1 MISAPTLLDDLGT
14 DVGADHYGWYGTVL
28 VDTRDKSPMFTYTS
42 RVITCSGTSR
52 VITCSGFL
60 RSLLCLGLVGALLM
74 GGVAQAAPVAPLVP
88 KMTPAKADEI
98 VVRFHDALAKGL
110 GEGGLEPLSTAHVR
124 AKAKDSCGA
133 SACALRA
140 LRTLGGD
147 RAAVATIR
155 TVGKNYTIEVRLIG
169 AQQAKVSGRCD
180 ICTLMEAL
188 SKTTK
193 LAKQLATE
201 AAAKKPVKAPVT
213 AKTPTKTPMK
223 TPTATK
229 VPASSTAPKAGAKR
243 EGRRWPLWPVLAA
256 AGVGVLG
263 LAVGIPLVAMDGD
276 PTNCRGE
283 PRSDGRNCQDVYSTS
298 GAGWTFTT
306 MGIAGLATAGV
317 LFYLYLT
324 SPKRGG
330 STKAELPW
338 LHRVSIAPA
347 QGGLLMGASGTF

>member
-1 MISAPTLLDDLGT
+1 
-14 DVGADHYGWYGTVL
+14 
-28 VDTRDKSPMFTYTS
+28 MFTSIS
-42 RVITCSGTSR
+42 RVIARPG
-52 VITCSGFL
+52 L
-60 RSLLCLGLVGALLM
+60 RRSIGCLGLAIGCLGLVGSLLLF
-74 GGVAQAAPVAPLVP
+74 GAVAQAAPVAPLVP

-98 VVRFHDALAKGL
+98 IARFHDALAKGL

-124 AKAKDSCGA
+124 AKAKDACAA

-147 RAAVATIR
+147 TAAAAKIN
-155 TVGKNYTIEVRLIG
+155 TVGKNYTIEVRLFG
-169 AQQAKVSGRCD
+169 AREAKVSGRCD

-188 SKTTK
+188 STTKK

-201 AAAKKPVKAPVT
+201 AAAKTP
-213 AKTPTKTPMK
+213 AKTPVKTPAK
-223 TPTATK
+223 TPGKTPAKTPAKTPIITK
-229 VPASSTAPKAGAKR
+229 VTPPITTPKAGAKR

-283 PRSDGRNCQDVYSTS
+283 PRPDGRNCQDVYSTS

-324 SPKRGG
+324 SPKRDATTAG
-330 STKAELPW
+330 LPW

>member
-1 MISAPTLLDDLGT
+1 
-14 DVGADHYGWYGTVL
+14 
-28 VDTRDKSPMFTYTS
+28 MFTSIS
-42 RVITCSGTSR
+42 RVIARFG
-52 VITCSGFL
+52 L
-60 RSLLCLGLVGALLM
+60 RRSIVCLGVVGSLSLFGAI
-74 GGVAQAAPVAPLVP
+74 AQAAPVAPLVP
-88 KMTPAKADEI
+88 QMTPAKADEI

-124 AKAKDSCGA
+124 TKSKDACAA

-140 LRTLGGD
+140 LGTLRGD
-147 RAAVATIR
+147 TAAVAKIN
-155 TVGKNYTIEVRLIG
+155 TVGKNYTIEVRLFG
-169 AQQAKVSGRCD
+169 AREAKVSGRCD

-188 SKTTK
+188 STTRK

-201 AAAKKPVKAPVT
+201 AAAKTP
-213 AKTPTKTPMK
+213 AKTPVKTPVK
-223 TPTATK
+223 TPTITK
-229 VPASSTAPKAGAKR
+229 VTPPSTTPTVGTKR

-283 PRSDGRNCQDVYSTS
+283 PRPDGRNCQDVYSTS

-324 SPKRGG
+324 SPKRDA
-330 STKAELPW
+330 TTTAELPW

>member
-1 MISAPTLLDDLGT
+1 
-14 DVGADHYGWYGTVL
+14 
-28 VDTRDKSPMFTYTS
+28 MFTSTS
-42 RVITCSGTSR
+42 RVVASPGPSR
-52 VITCSGFL
+52 SIVCLGVVG
-60 RSLLCLGLVGALLM
+60 SLLV
-74 GGVAQAAPVAPLVP
+74 GGVALAAPIAPLVP

-124 AKAKDSCGA
+124 TKVKDPCAA

-140 LRTLGGD
+140 LQSLGGD
-147 RAAVATIR
+147 TAAAAKIS
-155 TVGKNYTIEVRLIG
+155 TVGKNYTIEVRLFG
-169 AQQAKVSGRCD
+169 AREAKVSGRCD

-188 SKTTK
+188 STTKK

-201 AAAKKPVKAPVT
+201 AAKTSVKTPAKAPVKT
-213 AKTPTKTPMK
+213 PVKTPAKTPAKTPVITK
-223 TPTATK
+223 VTPPSTSPTAG
-229 VPASSTAPKAGAKR
+229 SQR

-283 PRSDGRNCQDVYSTS
+283 PRPDGRNCQDVYSTS

-324 SPKRGG
+324 SPKRDANLKGD
-330 STKAELPW
+330 SKVAELPW
-338 LHRVSIAPA
+338 LHQVSIAPA
-347 QGGLLMGASGTF
+347 QGGFLMGARGTF